1 MPTKSFPGDF
11 SSLAQI
17 SEFIAE
23 NTKLAG
29 FDEKTTYAVQLAV
42 DEACSNIIEH
52 AYGKDLQGDIE
63 CTCSLVDEGIQIVL
77 RDRGR
82 VFTPED
88 VPEIEIGV
96 PLDEFGERGAG
107 VFLMNKLM
115 DEVRYEFSKTEG
127 TTLTMTKKK

>member
-11 SSLAQI
+11 SSLEQI

-29 FDEKTTYAVQLAV
+29 FDEKTAYAVQLAV

-63 CTCSLVDEGIQIVL
+63 CSCTLVDEGIEIVL
-77 RDRGR
+77 KDKGR

-88 VPEIEIGV
+88 VPEIDVGV
-96 PLDEFGERGAG
+96 PLDELGERGAG

-115 DEVRYEFSKTEG
+115 DEVKYEFSKTEG